1 MDGRALLARI
11 MAAVPQGGTPNV
23 AITGRQSGNVE
34 VQPDAGQPITRT
46 DMEHLSPGWNDFD
59 FLHRVHGMNPTPVAE
74 QALGAVRPPKLP
86 TNLGTLQDS
95 ASAFSQPFDRNPAP
109 PDASRFDF
117 NAPPGLNWGSV
128 GATRPGLRL
137 APWNVDWSR

>member
-1 MDGRALLARI
+1 VDPRQQLAQI
-11 MAAVPQGGTPNV
+11 MAALPRGGTPNV
-23 AITGRQSGNVE
+23 MLSGRQSPNVE

-46 DMEHLSPGWNDFD
+46 DIEHLSPGWNNFD

-74 QALGAVRPPKLP
+74 QALSTATPPKLP
-86 TNLGTLQDS
+86 TNLRTMQDS
-95 ASAFSQPFDRNPAP
+95 ASAYAQPFDSNPVP

-137 APWNVDWSR
+137 APWNVDWSQ